1 MYSTYKLVSKNTDK
15 VYIGK
20 TRQTFGAR
28 KSGHRNK
35 YKRWINGKFEANG
48 ERAKY
53 CGSYDV
59 MKFGDWDMIEIEANI
74 EEENVVERERYW
86 IENTENTTNKVIPGR
101 TDKQYNIDNR
111 IRKSAYNKKRDKTKI
126 NLGQRVLHHCPF
138 CSMLVK
144 RSYMSDHQ
152 GKSKR
157 TKGKKCKKAQ
167 EARIVI
173 FRFMLRIF

>member
-1 MYSTYKLVSKNTDK
+1 MYSIYKLVSKNTNTI
-15 VYIGK
+15 YIGK
-20 TRQTFGAR
+20 TRQTIGAR

-48 ERAKY
+48 KRAKY

-59 MKFGDWDMIEIEANI
+59 MKFSDWDMIEIEANI

-86 IENTENTTNKVIPGR
+86 IENSENTTNKVIPGR
-101 TDKQYNIDNR
+101 TIKQYNIDNR
-111 IRKSAYNKKRDKTKI
+111 SNKNAYNKIYGDSNRKEI
-126 NLGQRVLHHCPF
+126 NVCQKALKHCAL

-152 GKSKR
+152 GK
-157 TKGKKCKKAQ
+157 
-167 EARIVI
+167 
-173 FRFMLRIF
+173 